1 MEIRN
6 EKEES
11 LRASLSTE
19 IVRLSFRKVKTDE
32 VRHMRATLC
41 DEYVP
46 KTDNTKEQ
54 RKEPAGL
61 LTVYDL
67 DVKGWRRFYADRVI
81 EWEAEHQ
88 LDVEVYA

>member
-6 EKEES
+6 EKEER
-11 LRASLSTE
+11 LRAVLSDS
-19 IVRLSFRKVKTDE
+19 IVNLSFRKLKTDE
-32 VRHMRATLC
+32 IRHMTCTLN

-46 KTDNTKEQ
+46 KSENTKPE
-54 RKEPAGL
+54 RKEPEGL
-61 LTVYDL
+61 ITVYDL

-88 LDVEVYA
+88 VDVEA